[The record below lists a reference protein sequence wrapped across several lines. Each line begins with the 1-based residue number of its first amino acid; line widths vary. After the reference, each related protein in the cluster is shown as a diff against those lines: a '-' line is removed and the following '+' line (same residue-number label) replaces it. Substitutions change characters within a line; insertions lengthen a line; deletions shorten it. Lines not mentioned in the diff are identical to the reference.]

1 MDFFNLNLRNYR
13 SDTLHNS
20 LQRFLGWT
28 VKVLEIIAGV
38 MLVIMM
44 ALTLV
49 DVIERY
55 VFSAGGEIN
64 G

>member
-1 MDFFNLNLRNYR
+1 VILF
-13 SDTLHNS
+13 HNS

-44 ALTLV
+44 ALTLA
-49 DVIERY
+49 DVIGRY